1 MGMSLKVLPGVR
13 IRLSSRGMRV
23 SGGPRAARVHVG
35 GGRSGVSTGFGP
47 FGAYTSLTPKKRRSS
62 SSGST
67 GSRASSSAT
76 SGGSGSAAAPTSV
89 FSTEDAAV
97 MESAEAIAAF
107 GAQGATAMAE
117 LGRQALDARR
127 QETANKALQR
137 EQARAEA
144 ERVVAAFQAQMLAM
158 ATTHHETFDPVTAQ
172 TMWVDEDA
180 IRALHVDAAKA
191 ATAGVHVG
199 KRKEAVA
206 EANRRADVE
215 IANARA
221 FLAARWNALVANDP
235 MTVVEVLDEAF
246 EDNQSPAV
254 AVGCED
260 DHVTVIVTV
269 PGAVPETRP
278 ELTDRGKLTNK
289 PWQPA
294 EAAAFHLLVIASA
307 ILATIKEAWAT
318 APSIN
323 AITIVA
329 LAQTQQFGIEGLT
342 ATSVLYQGTF
352 TRDRHERLA
361 WTHIDPVD
369 EITRADDVLLVRKG
383 RAKAIQPLPLDKH
396 PDLRELI
403 NQTEAAWEHEPEP
416 ATSAAPQESPA
427 PPATPP
433 ANTATSANE
442 TLAGSTPVTAGW
454 FDDPWDNGNTESR
467 QLRWWD
473 GNQWTGH
480 LSAPPRGR

>member
-1 MGMSLKVLPGVR
+1 MS
-13 IRLSSRGMRV
+13 
-23 SGGPRAARVHVG
+23 
-35 GGRSGVSTGFGP
+35 T
-47 FGAYTSLTPKKRRSS
+47 
-62 SSGST
+62 
-67 GSRASSSAT
+67 
-76 SGGSGSAAAPTSV
+76 

-97 MESAEAIAAF
+97 MASAEAIAAF

-144 ERVVAAFQAQMLAM
+144 ERVVEAFQAQMLAM
-158 ATTHHETFDPVTAQ
+158 ATIHHETFDPVTAQ
-172 TMWVDEDA
+172 TLWVDEAA
-180 IRALHVDAAKA
+180 IRAFHVDAAKA
-191 ATAGVHVG
+191 ATSGVQRG
-199 KRKEAVA
+199 KRKEALE
-206 EANRRADVE
+206 EANRRANVE

-221 FLAARWNALVANDP
+221 FLAARWNALVDNHP
-235 MTVVEVLDEAF
+235 ITVVEVLDDAF

-260 DHVTVIVTV
+260 DHATVIVTV
-269 PGAVPETRP
+269 PGEVPATRP

-289 PWQPA
+289 SWQPVD
-294 EAAAFHLLVIASA
+294 AASFHLLVIASA

-352 TRDRHERLA
+352 TRERHERLA

-369 EITRADDVLLVRKG
+369 EITRADDVLLLRKG
-383 RAKAIQPLPLDKH
+383 RAKAIQALPLDKH

-403 NQTEAAWEHEPEP
+403 NQMEAAWEHEPETFAGPDELLAPPPAPTADP
-416 ATSAAPQESPA
+416 ATSRSEAS
-427 PPATPP
+427 
-433 ANTATSANE
+433 
-442 TLAGSTPVTAGW
+442 AGSAATAPGW
-454 FDDPWDNGNTESR
+454 FADPWDTGSTESR

-473 GNQWTGH
+473 GTQWTGH
-480 LSAPPRGR
+480 LSPPSNATGP